1 MGKNLSLKFRELLTM
16 RRDINEPTNP
26 LGLAEFLA
34 EKIRTGYFQNEKDRI
49 QCLLEADRHLIETPD
64 PVVEIP
70 EEEKPFDLERF
81 KIAATLWREQKE
93 KSLASKMETA

>member
-1 MGKNLSLKFRELLTM
+1 MGKNLSNKFRELLTI
-16 RRDINEPTNP
+16 RRDIDNKINP
-26 LGLAEFLA
+26 MGLAEFLA
-34 EKIRTGYFQNEKDRI
+34 DKIRNSYFQNEKDRI
-49 QCLLEADRHLIETPD
+49 YCILEVDKHLLDTPD